1 MFTAE
6 YFKKKEM
13 IVMKKRALIL
23 TAVAVCAAS
32 AVIGA
37 STSSLIKNIQCQL
50 RPDFTV
56 VIDGVEQT
64 FKDADGNVVYPVLYD
79 GTTYLPVRAIGELIN
94 KTVYWYEDEKRIELK
109 SEGSTVTDADV
120 IIPSGGSGT
129 QSAADS
135 ASVSL
140 DKAKEIAVSK
150 AGFSVGDVNFTKNK
164 LDYDNGRLEYEIE
177 FRKDNTKYSADID
190 AQTGEILSWDIE
202 AYGTGSSSSSGGSVA
217 ANGDIG
223 SDEAVR
229 IALEKAGLSEAD
241 VTRLRTEK
249 DYDNGRLVYEIE
261 FYQGRTEYSAEIL
274 ASDGSIVSWDV
285 DYD

>member
-79 GTTYLPVRAIGELIN
+79 GTTYLPVRAIGELMN

-164 LDYDNGRLEYEIE
+164 IDYDNGRLEYEIE

>member
-79 GTTYLPVRAIGELIN
+79 GTTYLPVRAIGELMN

>member
-1 MFTAE
+1 
-6 YFKKKEM
+6 
-13 IVMKKRALIL
+13 MKKRALIL

-79 GTTYLPVRAIGELIN
+79 GTTYLPVRAIGELMN
-94 KTVYWYEDEKRIELK
+94 KTVYWYEDEKKIELK

-120 IIPSGGSGT
+120 IVPSGGSGT
-129 QSAADS
+129 QPSS
-135 ASVSL
+135 ESVSVSL

-150 AGFSVGDVNFTKNK
+150 AGLSVGEVNFTKNK

-190 AQTGEILSWDIE
+190 AQTGEIISWDIDE
-202 AYGTGSSSSSGGSVA
+202 YGTGNSSSTSGSVA

-223 SDEAVR
+223 SEEAAR
-229 IALEKAGLSEAD
+229 IALKKAGLTEAD

-249 DYDNGRLVYEIE
+249 DYDNGRLVYDIE